1 MSLAA
6 LVVQAEGPLVFE
18 LLLIFRENEN
28 IRQVSSS
35 TRTRGH
41 IRTRQQLSAASVASS
56 FTKPGSYLGDEFPKV
71 QDSAS
76 FMVVV
81 GNLQDDIGSLEMVV
95 SRGA

>member
-6 LVVQAEGPLVFE
+6 LVVQAEGPLAFE

-41 IRTRQQLSAASVASS
+41 IRTQGSSYRQQASLVRLQNQVA
-56 FTKPGSYLGDEFPKV
+56 
-71 QDSAS
+71 
-76 FMVVV
+76 
-81 GNLQDDIGSLEMVV
+81 ILEM
-95 SRGA
+95 SFLRFRIRPLLWLSSATFKMILAP